1 MAAENR
7 RYERL
12 RAKENTFA
20 AFAGEQARITVG
32 SLVDISEGG
41 LAFEYITEQ
50 ETDEISQKRAVDVFV
65 LGNVLHVHNIPCT
78 VVYDRPV
85 ETSFLRRFKTKRCGV
100 QFGECD
106 AAKAEQLRSFMNN
119 YTAAQ

>member
-1 MAAENR
+1 MTAEQR

-12 RAKENTFA
+12 RANENSFA
-20 AFAGEQARITVG
+20 AFAREQEHITVG

-50 ETDEISQKRAVDVFV
+50 EVENISQKRAIDIFV
-65 LGNVLHVHNIPCT
+65 LGNMFHVHNIPCT

-100 QFGECD
+100 QFSECD
-106 AAKAEQLRSFMNN
+106 AAKAEQIRSFLNN
-119 YTAAQ
+119 YTKV